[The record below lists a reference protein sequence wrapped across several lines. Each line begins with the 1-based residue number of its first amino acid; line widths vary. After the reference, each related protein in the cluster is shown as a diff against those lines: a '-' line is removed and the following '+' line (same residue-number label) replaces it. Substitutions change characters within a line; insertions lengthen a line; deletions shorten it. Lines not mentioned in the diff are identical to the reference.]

1 MTAKEAY
8 EDALDYAMKLRA
20 NAEKNYPK
28 GERKT
33 GVIAGINMMISGL
46 KGKIEEAD
54 QEEAAD
60 YGTTSFENLEVRTL
74 DQLSKSEQEEILSG
88 VW

>member
-8 EDALDYAMKLRA
+8 EDALDYAVKLKA
-20 NAEKNYPK
+20 NAEKNYKK

-60 YGTTSFENLEVRTL
+60 YGTTTFGDLEVKAIDRLSEL
-74 DQLSKSEQEEILSG
+74 DQEEVLSS